1 MIFINLSLRNFLG
14 RVNTK
19 IFFAVLVFLLSGF
32 SFWLA
37 SLGNAVVRTE
47 ACGTVGTLSN
57 GGFETPLNNVNNTQ
71 VAGSTTGTSWQ
82 SFNNNNLIEIWR
94 GLRSEGSPL
103 VDYRSAVGVQH
114 AELNANAFG
123 GLYQDISTTPGQTI
137 HWKLQHRGRGQTDTM
152 QVLIGTTSGTTTYTT
167 GGTTHPP
174 LPGTLTIQN
183 ARKTGT
189 NTDTQD
195 IADGQSAWG
204 TWQGSYVVPSSQT
217 TTRFFFVSK
226 IPSTGS
232 LGNFLDDIVFTPF
245 LACPSTR
252 SITFGSTNTFDV
264 TSAGITYGTN
274 PSLTQVSNVTNPNG
288 VAGTATRSDNNIS
301 FTPMT
306 AGNGQTL
313 DYTIQSTHAG
323 STFTDEARITYN
335 VSATVPAT
343 PTALTGTP
351 NGSTFPLSW
360 TAPTNNGGVAI
371 SDYVVEY
378 SADGTNWIT
387 WNDGVNTNTSTTIT
401 GLNASTTYRFRVTA
415 KNDGSGYSG
424 PGTTG
429 SSAPSAVLT
438 VSFCSNLNSMSGI
451 TGQILWLRADCVNGT
466 PTQPSD
472 GASVTRWEDLSPENH
487 DATQVSGQTAPTF
500 QNDSGNLINSQPV
513 LNFTRTSDSAGS
525 VFQVDGVDIRAITN
539 PDVSI
544 FVVYKPRRASGDA
557 AEVNGVWGADNEG
570 WDRFFLSKFQNFGN
584 DGLISLGPGSSTTTT
599 ARVTDSAVDGTT
611 RLLTAVYD
619 GTVSGNSN
627 SGPTNGSKIYFGS
640 TLITSFTDTTHP
652 SDALSRLYIGWD
664 GDGSA
669 FRGDIAEFIVFDR
682 ALESDLPTINQYLN
696 DRYNLGLDVSTNL
709 PTVIHSDPKSTE
721 INIPSLAL
729 TNSTNAMICFEQVS
743 NSAGDA
749 ISGSANIAVRRTTS
763 VTNVTETIATNS
775 WRYSGTRANV
785 QTQIDSIQITGTG
798 GNPVVNA
805 ASKWVR
811 VRVTRDTSNCGTTPV
826 QRVIEIRPL
835 GLDGFRRV
843 TVRID

>member
-1 MIFINLSLRNFLG
+1 MILINLSFRNFLG

-37 SLGNAVVRTE
+37 SLGNAVVRTA
-47 ACGTVGTLSN
+47 ACGTVGTLQN
-57 GGFETPLNNVNNTQ
+57 GSFEN
-71 VAGSTTGTSWQ
+71 GSTNWQ
-82 SFNNNNLIEIWR
+82 TTATDGAFEIWGPSSTTRPNPPSFNINDPSN
-94 GLRSEGSPL
+94 
-103 VDYRSAVGVQH
+103 DYTKDGQYLAEPQANSAGG
-114 AELNANAFG
+114 ANQ
-123 GLYQDISTTPGQTI
+123 GLYQDIATTPGAQIFISFWHHHRQGYGTQTMSARVGAVPAGI
-137 HWKLQHRGRGQTDTM
+137 PAGSRWTQTEQNNSTSF
-152 QVLIGTTSGTTTYTT
+152 GTSVASNTALTGEDWEQARAVYTVPSNQTNTRFMFISTSGDA
-167 GGTTHPP
+167 GG
-174 LPGTLTIQN
+174 
-183 ARKTGT
+183 
-189 NTDTQD
+189 
-195 IADGQSAWG
+195 
-204 TWQGSYVVPSSQT
+204 
-217 TTRFFFVSK
+217 
-226 IPSTGS
+226 
-232 LGNFLDDIVFTPF
+232 GNLLDDIDFTPF
-245 LACPSTR
+245 LACPVTR
-252 SITFGSTNTFDV
+252 SVTFGTPDTLNAVTTTGVTYGIDQTITSI
-264 TSAGITYGTN
+264 TSA
-274 PSLTQVSNVTNPNG
+274 SNPNG
-288 VAGTATRSDNNIS
+288 SVGTATRSNNEIT
-301 FTPMT
+301 FTPT
-306 AGNGQTL
+306 VAGNSQTV
-313 DYTIQSTHAG
+313 DYTTSM
-323 STFTDEARITYN
+323 TFNGTTYTDEARITYN

-472 GASVTRWEDLSPENH
+472 GASVTRWEDLSSENH

-513 LNFTRTSDSAGS
+513 LNFTRTSNSAGS

-544 FVVYKPRRASGDA
+544 FVVYKPRRISGDE
-557 AEVNGVWGADNEG
+557 AEINGVWGADDGG

-584 DGLISLGPGSSTTTT
+584 DGLISLGPDSSNTTT
-599 ARVTDSAVDGTT
+599 ARVTNSAVDGTT

-619 GTVSGNSN
+619 GTVSGSTN
-627 SGPTNGSKIYFGS
+627 SGPVNGSKIYFGS

-652 SDALSRLYIGWD
+652 SDALPRLYIGWD
-664 GDGSA
+664 GDDSA

-729 TNSTNAMICFEQVS
+729 TSSTNAMICFEQVS

-785 QTQIDSIQITGTG
+785 QTQIDSIQITGTS

-843 TVRID
+843 TVRVD

>member
-1 MIFINLSLRNFLG
+1 MIFINLSFRNFLS
-14 RVNTK
+14 RVNPK
-19 IFFAVLVFLLSGF
+19 IFFAVLVILLSGF

-47 ACGTVGTLSN
+47 ACGTIGTLQN
-57 GGFETPLNNVNNTQ
+57 GSFES
-71 VAGSTTGTSWQ
+71 GSTSWRTTATDGAFEIWGPSSTTRPSA
-82 SFNNNNLIEIWR
+82 SFNIGDPSN
-94 GLRSEGSPL
+94 
-103 VDYRSAVGVQH
+103 DYTKDGDYL
-114 AELNANAFG
+114 AEPQANGAG
-123 GLYQDISTTPGQTI
+123 GANQGLYQDIATTPGAQIFISFWHHHRQGYGTTQTI
-137 HWKLQHRGRGQTDTM
+137 TARVGAVPTGIPAGSNWTQTEQNNSTSF
-152 QVLIGTTSGTTTYTT
+152 GTAAASNSAVINEDWEQARAVYTV
-167 GGTTHPP
+167 PSN
-174 LPGTLTIQN
+174 Q
-183 ARKTGT
+183 T
-189 NTDTQD
+189 NTRFLF
-195 IADGQSAWG
+195 I
-204 TWQGSYVVPSSQT
+204 SSGAN
-217 TTRFFFVSK
+217 
-226 IPSTGS
+226 PGG
-232 LGNFLDDIVFTPF
+232 GNLLDDIDFTPF
-245 LACPSTR
+245 LACPVTR
-252 SITFGSTNTFDV
+252 SVTFGTPDTLNAVTTTGVTYGIDQTITSI
-264 TSAGITYGTN
+264 TSA
-274 PSLTQVSNVTNPNG
+274 SNPNG
-288 VAGTATRSDNNIS
+288 SVGTATRSNNVIT
-301 FTPMT
+301 FTPT
-306 AGNGQTL
+306 VAGNSQTV
-313 DYTIQSTHAG
+313 DYTTSM
-323 STFTDEARITYN
+323 TFNGTTYTDEARITYN
-335 VSATVPAT
+335 VSATVPAS

-378 SADGTNWIT
+378 SADGTNWLT

-401 GLNASTTYRFRVTA
+401 GLNASTTYRFRVSA

-429 SSAPSAVLT
+429 TSATSAVLS

-472 GASVTRWEDLSPENH
+472 GASVTRWEDLSSENH

-525 VFQVDGVDIRAITN
+525 VFQVDGVDIRATTN

-544 FVVYKPRRASGDA
+544 FVVYKPRRVSGDA
-557 AEVNGVWGADNEG
+557 AEINGVWGADNGG

-584 DGLISLGPGSSTTTT
+584 DGLISLGPGSSNTTT
-599 ARVTDSAVDGTT
+599 ARVTNSAVDGTT

-619 GTVSGNSN
+619 GTVSGSTN
-627 SGPTNGSKIYFGS
+627 SGPVNGSKIYFGS
-640 TLITSFTDTTHP
+640 TLITSFTDTTDP
-652 SDALSRLYIGWD
+652 SNALPRLYIGWD

-729 TNSTNAMICFEQVS
+729 TSSTNAMICFEQVS

-843 TVRID
+843 TVRVD